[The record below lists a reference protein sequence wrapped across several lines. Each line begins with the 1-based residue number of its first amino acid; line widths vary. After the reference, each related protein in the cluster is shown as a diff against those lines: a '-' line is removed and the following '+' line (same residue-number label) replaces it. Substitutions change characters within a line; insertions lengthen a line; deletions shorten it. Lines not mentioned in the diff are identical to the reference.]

1 MKSLVAVLVA
11 LVGFIAAA
19 PPAAAQTEITVFG
32 GQVDDPD
39 FFPRPVYNDDYIYGT
54 NRFPGQNFDPA
65 AAAINALNVS
75 NFYLP
80 RGRSPFNFERA
91 ATLNR
96 TGESL
101 AEHQLICQAIYDS
114 YDLASDTYIGA
125 DGVPR
130 PCRE

>member
-1 MKSLVAVLVA
+1 MKALLAVLVA
-11 LVGFIAAA
+11 TVGLFAVAL
-19 PPAAAQTEITVFG
+19 PAAAQTEITVFG
-32 GQVDDPD
+32 GQVADPD
-39 FFPRPVYNDDYIYGT
+39 FFPRPIYNDDYVYGT

-80 RGRSPFNFERA
+80 RGRSPFNFDRA

-101 AEHQLICQAIYDS
+101 AEHQLRCQALYDS
-114 YDLASDTYIGA
+114 YDLASDTYLAGNGI
-125 DGVPR
+125 PR
-130 PCRE
+130 PCR

>member
-11 LVGFIAAA
+11 LVGFVVAAV
-19 PPAAAQTEITVFG
+19 PASAQTEITVFG
-32 GQVDDPD
+32 GQVDDFD
-39 FFPRPVYNDDYIYGT
+39 FFPRPIYNDDYVVG
-54 NRFPGQNFDPA
+54 RRLDPGQNFDPA
-65 AAAINALNVS
+65 NAAINALNVS

-80 RGRSPFNFERA
+80 RGRSPFNLERA

-101 AEHQLICQAIYDS
+101 AEHQLRCQAIYDS
-114 YDLASDTYIGA
+114 YDLASDTYIA
-125 DGVPR
+125 ANGVPR